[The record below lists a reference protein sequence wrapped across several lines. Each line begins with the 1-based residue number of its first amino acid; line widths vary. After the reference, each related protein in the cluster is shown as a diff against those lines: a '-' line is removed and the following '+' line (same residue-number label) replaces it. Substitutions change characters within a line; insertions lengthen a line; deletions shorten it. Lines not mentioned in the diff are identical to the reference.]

1 MPVEYYFYLLLY
13 VIWIAIV
20 FKNLRLSILLLPLF
34 FPLYL
39 VRFDVM
45 GVPIYFIE
53 GLILIS
59 AIPLFIG
66 KITGH
71 HDLAN
76 KNLPGKIIHTVKILV
91 APKKQPIILFLKSY
105 ALPVV
110 LFLIACSVS
119 ALMAQGD
126 SSALHSM
133 GILKSWVVIPILYFY
148 IFISAVRDKKDISFA
163 MYSYLGSAV
172 FLSLWGLFQAVT
184 KQYITIDDR
193 VSGPFDS
200 ANYFAIYLAPALIFS
215 SVRFIQ
221 TFLVSNF
228 NPAGRR
234 WNIFERRIYV
244 GIVVA
249 IIFMALVL
257 SQSYGGLLGVFIVL
271 LTYILFERFR
281 AKAKLIKKFFN
292 KILIAILLVI
302 IIGGGMAAS
311 INIEKFQNLTRF
323 DEHTSVATRL
333 EIWQVGAQL
342 IIENP
347 IFGIGLGQY
356 QENYNERAEEI
367 LGKDPFEE
375 TRLHSHNVF
384 METWLNAGILGLV
397 SFVWI
402 IVLAY
407 LQLLKVRNK
416 EDRLLLFAGIAMLTY
431 MVIHGLIDVTFWKN
445 DLALIFWLIM
455 GVNFSLFKKDV

>member
-1 MPVEYYFYLLLY
+1 MPSQLHYLL
-13 VIWIAIV
+13 
-20 FKNLRLSILLLPLF
+20 
-34 FPLYL
+34 
-39 VRFDVM
+39 
-45 GVPIYFIE
+45 
-53 GLILIS
+53 
-59 AIPLFIG
+59 
-66 KITGH
+66 
-71 HDLAN
+71 
-76 KNLPGKIIHTVKILV
+76 
-91 APKKQPIILFLKSY
+91 
-105 ALPVV
+105 
-110 LFLIACSVS
+110 C
-119 ALMAQGD
+119 
-126 SSALHSM
+126 
-133 GILKSWVVIPILYFY
+133 
-148 IFISAVRDKKDISFA
+148 
-163 MYSYLGSAV
+163 
-172 FLSLWGLFQAVT
+172 SLWQ
-184 KQYITIDDR
+184 
-193 VSGPFDS
+193 
-200 ANYFAIYLAPALIFS
+200 
-215 SVRFIQ
+215 
-221 TFLVSNF
+221 
-228 NPAGRR
+228 RR
-234 WNIFERRIYV
+234 
-244 GIVVA
+244 
-249 IIFMALVL
+249 
-257 SQSYGGLLGVFIVL
+257 
-271 LTYILFERFR
+271 
-281 AKAKLIKKFFN
+281 
-292 KILIAILLVI
+292 
-302 IIGGGMAAS
+302 
-311 INIEKFQNLTRF
+311 IEKFQNLTRF